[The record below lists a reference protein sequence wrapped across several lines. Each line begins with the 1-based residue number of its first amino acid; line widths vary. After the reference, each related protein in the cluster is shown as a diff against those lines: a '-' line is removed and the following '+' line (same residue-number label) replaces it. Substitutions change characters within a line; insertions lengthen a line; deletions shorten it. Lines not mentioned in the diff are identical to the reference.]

1 MRQKFIRIKY
11 LTGTRTQMHYLGLLL
26 ACMIIPLVVSVGCL
40 YYLIFNMMER
50 QLGIPEYI
58 FYNLM
63 PVIKKINLILLWG
76 VPPLFI
82 LLIFWGVILSHRF
95 AGPMERVEKELKRI
109 VEHGDY
115 KKRLKLRRQDDMMPI
130 AEEVNKLLDKLEG
143 KVK

>member
-115 KKRLKLRRQDDMMPI
+115 KKRLKLRRHDDMMPI
-130 AEEVNKLLDKLEG
+130 VEEVNKLLDKLEG